1 MLECWTT
8 LTFWSAD
15 EVKDCPADN
24 SPSPAPKSSVLL
36 RTGGARVT
44 NIAPFHLVSRPVNFS
59 PTWPPNGS
67 KITSKLRQSN
77 ISTVL
82 IFHIMFVVTQRNGSL
97 NYIFVFLNIIIR
109 KSVWRN
115 AQRLM
120 VILKFDMKL
129 GSETKCSIKWSK
141 KITKKE
147 TREGQKFIH
156 WGSAAHR
163 GTSYI
168 SKQITQKTSSC

>member
-1 MLECWTT
+1 M
-8 LTFWSAD
+8 
-15 EVKDCPADN
+15 KDCPADN

-44 NIAPFHLVSRPVNFS
+44 NTAPFHLESRLVNFS

-82 IFHIMFVVTQRNGSL
+82 IFHIKFVVTQRNGSL

-109 KSVWRN
+109 KSVRRN
-115 AQRLM
+115 ARRLM
-120 VILKFDMKL
+120 VILKFVMKL
-129 GSETKCSIKWSK
+129 SSETKCSIKWSK
-141 KITKKE
+141 KNNKE
-147 TREGQKFIH
+147 THRGQKFIH
-156 WGSAAHR
+156 
-163 GTSYI
+163 
-168 SKQITQKTSSC
+168 